1 MNAQTKARERRAI
14 LLKLRCWIAFFIVA
28 LVLSGVTAFPL
39 LTELKQIA
47 SIRGIEG
54 LASNQAGNGFD
65 RWILTVQAGL
75 NESYAKHPWLAY
87 GTDWLAFAHIVIA
100 IFFIGVFVDPVR
112 NVWIL
117 HAGVIACVLVIPLA
131 LVGGS
136 VRQIPFGWRLIDCS
150 FGVFGVIPLLY
161 SLRLV
166 RALNQLGIGSPRHAG
181 DRHSDAGITGR
192 TP

>member
-1 MNAQTKARERRAI
+1 MNPQATARERQAI

-39 LTELKQIA
+39 LSELKQIA
-47 SIRGIEG
+47 SVRGIEG
-54 LASNQAGNGFD
+54 LAPDQAGNGLD
-65 RWILTVQAGL
+65 RWILTVEAGL
-75 NESYAKHPWLAY
+75 NETHAKHPWLAY

-117 HAGVIACVLVIPLA
+117 HAGVIACALVIPLA
-131 LVGGS
+131 LVCGS

-161 SLRLV
+161 ALRLV
-166 RALNQLGIGSPRHAG
+166 RALNRLGIASQWKSAP
-181 DRHSDAGITGR
+181 
-192 TP
+192 